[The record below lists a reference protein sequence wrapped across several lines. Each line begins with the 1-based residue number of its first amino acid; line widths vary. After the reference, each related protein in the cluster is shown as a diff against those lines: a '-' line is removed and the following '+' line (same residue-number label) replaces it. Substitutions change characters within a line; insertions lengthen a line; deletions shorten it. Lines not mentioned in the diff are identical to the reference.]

1 MLAMVAHF
9 PRNLGLQVQSQR
21 LGRWQFEAKKKKK
34 VSKIL
39 CQQQQKA
46 GHGGACLSAQLHW
59 KENLSPSLPTKKKYE
74 TLAER

>member
-34 VSKIL
+34 LARSYVSNNKKLGMVVHACQPSYTGKRIL
-39 CQQQQKA
+39 VQACPQK
-46 GHGGACLSAQLHW
+46 
-59 KENLSPSLPTKKKYE
+59 KNMRP
-74 TLAER
+74 